1 MRMLSPTRHRK
12 MRFKLRTR
20 IIRPGPGALRGLF
33 LDGLFLDTHEPWS
46 AQT

>member
-1 MRMLSPTRHRK
+1 

-33 LDGLFLDTHEPWS
+33 LDTHEPWS